1 MAKAT
6 LNTNSTKRKEQA
18 HKSGKCQVC
27 GEKTD
32 GYSVHI
38 DYDKGKVV
46 KSRKGKAREGRAFY
60 CEAHAD
66 KKVKRLEWKLRQRNG
81 ETTKRK
87 PAAKKAKATTAKK
100 RTTKKATTRKATKAT
115 AAKPKRAT
123 TKKATAKK
131 ATTKRT
137 AKATAAK
144 PKPKRAPKKRVAK
157 KATAKPAA
165 AAAGNDPF

>member
-18 HKSGKCQVC
+18 RKAGKCQVC
-27 GEKTD
+27 GEKTE

-38 DYDKGKVV
+38 DYDKGKVI
-46 KSRKGKAREGRAFY
+46 KSRKGKAKEGRAFY

-81 ETTKRK
+81 ETPKRK
-87 PAAKKAKATTAKK
+87 PASKKAKAKATTAKK
-100 RTTKKATTRKATKAT
+100 RTAKKATTRKAAKAT
-115 AAKPKRAT
+115 AAKPKARKAT

-131 ATTKRT
+131 AP
-137 AKATAAK
+137 AKKVT
-144 PKPKRAPKKRVAK
+144 KRAPKKRVAK
-157 KATAKPAA
+157 KATAKPASSGA
-165 AAAGNDPF
+165 ANDPF